1 MQDNDTQD
9 AAPVRAIGWRTVI
22 AAAACVAAWSAQASE
37 FETSDPDLKIRWD
50 NTLKYSAAF
59 RLKNPS
65 AVQVAPGENTINTDD
80 GDRNF
85 GKGPVSNRVDW
96 LSEFDLTYKDVGA
109 RVSGAAW
116 YDSIYARSTDNTSP
130 FTYNPASVPA
140 SAFPEATRNLHGRK
154 AELLDAF
161 LFAKGELGAMPYTVR
176 LGKHA
181 LVYGETLFFGMNGIA
196 GAQQPIDVVKGLS
209 VPSTQFKELLR
220 PVGQVSGQ
228 LQLNAAMSL
237 GAYYQYR
244 WDKSRLP
251 GVGSYFSTVDFLDAG
266 GERLFTGVDANG
278 IPVALVH
285 SRDRDAKNAGQG
297 GIQFKWSPEGLGVDF
312 GFYAARYHDKTPQVV
327 LQPAAG
333 SYALFYH
340 EGVRTYGVSATT
352 TVGEFNFS
360 AEASVRHNVALSNAG
375 TADLYGLVPPMFG
388 GPAVPA
394 DNAGNPSYPVGRTAH
409 LNLSMLASLGPSV
422 VAREASLVGEI
433 ALNRVTAITRNAS
446 MVDPN
451 ARRDGAALRLVYEP
465 SYRQVSSGLD
475 LSVPIG
481 IGYAPAG
488 RSLALG
494 NAFGVQHGGD
504 LSVGLNATYESAW
517 NASVNLTHYY
527 GGDATPTI
535 VTHAPQTQAQTGY
548 TYGQALKDRDFLS
561 LSIRRTF

>member
-1 MQDNDTQD
+1 MQPKQAKPPTH
-9 AAPVRAIGWRTVI
+9 VRPAGWRTVLVV
-22 AAAACVAAWSAQASE
+22 AACAAAWSAQASE
-37 FETSDPDLKIRWD
+37 FDTGDADLRIRWD

-59 RLKNPS
+59 RLKDPS
-65 AVQVAPGENTINTDD
+65 AVQVTPGENTVNTDD

-85 GKGPVSNRVDW
+85 GKGPVSNRLDW
-96 LSEFDLTYKDVGA
+96 LTEFDLTYKDVGA

-116 YDSIYARSTDNTSP
+116 YDTIYHRATDNTSP

-140 SAFPEATRNLHGRK
+140 TEFPDATGRLHGRK

-161 LFAKGELGAMPYTVR
+161 LFAKGDLAGVPYTIR
-176 LGKHA
+176 LGRHA

-228 LQLNAAMSL
+228 LQLNAAMSV

-251 GVGSYFSTVDFLDAG
+251 GVGSYFSSVDFLDAG
-266 GERLFTGVDANG
+266 GERLFAGVDAHG
-278 IPVALVH
+278 LPVAFTH
-285 SRDRDAKNAGQG
+285 TRDHDAKNTGQG
-297 GIQFKWSPEGLGVDF
+297 GLQFKWSPDGLGVDF
-312 GFYAARYHDKTPQVV
+312 GFYAARYHDKAPQVV
-327 LQPAAG
+327 LQPG
-333 SYALFYH
+333 TGTYSLFYH
-340 EGVRTYGVSATT
+340 EGIRTYGVSATT

-360 AEASVRHNVALSNAG
+360 AEASVRHNAPLSNAG
-375 TADLYGLVPPMFG
+375 TADLYGLVPAAFG
-388 GPAVPA
+388 GPAAPA
-394 DNAGNPSYPVGRTAH
+394 DNAGNPTYPVGRTAH
-409 LNLSMLASLGPSV
+409 LNLSMLASLGPSFIT
-422 VAREASLVGEI
+422 REASLIGEI
-433 ALNRVTAITRNAS
+433 ALNRVTSITRNAA

-451 ARRDGAALRLVYEP
+451 ARRDGAALRMVYEP

-475 LSVPIG
+475 LSVPVG

-494 NAFGVQHGGD
+494 NAFGVHHGGD
-504 LSVGLNATYESAW
+504 VSVGLNATYESAW
-517 NASVNLTHYY
+517 NASLSLTHYY
-527 GGDATPTI
+527 GGEATPTV
-535 VTHAPQTQAQTGY
+535 VTHAPQTAPQTAY